1 MACGCCVGMA
11 CRADALLGSRYGG
24 KAMAR
29 RSFDIADVYG
39 RGACESLLGEVFA
52 ANPGLRDRVIL
63 QSKVGIRKEDDGF
76 TWYDFSK
83 EHIIE
88 AVDASLS
95 RLGVDHVDSML
106 LQTCHIDGEMPP
118 VERAIVCA
126 RLGRVKRA
134 KAMAMR
140 FGSNVPSVAH
150 VSAAANVPY
159 RWARCRQLN
168 APSVAHVSATSNVH
182 NRWRRARSAVVAACE
197 K

>member
-29 RSFDIADVYG
+29 RPFDIADVYG
-39 RGACESLLGEVFA
+39 RGACEGLLGEAFA

-95 RLGVDHVDSML
+95 RWAS
-106 LQTCHIDGEMPP
+106 TTSTRCCCK
-118 VERAIVCA
+118 RAISM
-126 RLGRVKRA
+126 G
-134 KAMAMR
+134 
-140 FGSNVPSVAH
+140 
-150 VSAAANVPY
+150 
-159 RWARCRQLN
+159 RCRQLN
-168 APSVAHVSATSNVH
+168 APSFAHVRTA
-182 NRWRRARSAVVAACE
+182 
-197 K
+197 

>member
-1 MACGCCVGMA
+1 
-11 CRADALLGSRYGG
+11 
-24 KAMAR
+24 MAR

-52 ANPGLRDRVIL
+52 ANPGLRDRVFL

-118 VERAIVCA
+118 VERAIGCA
-126 RLGRVKRA
+126 RLRHLKRA
-134 KAMAMR
+134 
-140 FGSNVPSVAH
+140 
-150 VSAAANVPY
+150 
-159 RWARCRQLN
+159 
-168 APSVAHVSATSNVH
+168 
-182 NRWRRARSAVVAACE
+182 
-197 K
+197 

>member
-52 ANPGLRDRVIL
+52 ANPGLRDRVFL

-126 RLGRVKRA
+126 RSHGMKRA

-140 FGSNVPSVAH
+140 SGS
-150 VSAAANVPY
+150 
-159 RWARCRQLN
+159 N
-168 APSVAHVSATSNVH
+168 APSVAHVSAAPDVPYQWKVATS
-182 NRWRRARSAVVAACE
+182 
-197 K
+197 

>member
-1 MACGCCVGMA
+1 MRCIEFGQAKTKVSEVMVGLMRIDQMSVA
-11 CRADALLGSRYGG
+11 KVTELVETALDEGINAL
-24 KAMAR
+24 
-29 RSFDIADVYG
+29 DIADVYG

-52 ANPGLRDRVIL
+52 ANPGLRDRVFL

-118 VERAIVCA
+118 VERAIGCA
-126 RLGRVKRA
+126 RSHGMKRA

-150 VSAAANVPY
+150 VSAAPDVPY
-159 RWARCRQLN
+159 QWK
-168 APSVAHVSATSNVH
+168 VATS
-182 NRWRRARSAVVAACE
+182 
-197 K
+197 

>member
-11 CRADALLGSRYGG
+11 CRAVPCRADALLGSRYGG

-29 RSFDIADVYG
+29 RPFDIADVYG
-39 RGACESLLGEVFA
+39 RGACESLLGEAFA

-95 RLGVDHVDSML
+95 RWAS
-106 LQTCHIDGEMPP
+106 TTSTRCCCK
-118 VERAIVCA
+118 RAISM
-126 RLGRVKRA
+126 GD
-134 KAMAMR
+134 
-140 FGSNVPSVAH
+140 
-150 VSAAANVPY
+150 AA
-159 RWARCRQLN
+159 
-168 APSVAHVSATSNVH
+168 S
-182 NRWRRARSAVVAACE
+182 
-197 K
+197 